1 MGWLIKILE
10 RKGILATFSGLL
22 ISVPIILYFEM
33 KIIMDSLD
41 ITLEQAKMIILFIS
55 VFAGIEIVFIM
66 LPSKLKIKSKIIEI
80 ELED

>member
-55 VFAGIEIVFIM
+55 VFAGIGIVFIM